1 MIRKNHRRILTE
13 RGFSL
18 IELKI
23 VIAIIGILVG
33 VGIPAYQA
41 IMRSA
46 NETAA
51 IGTLRTLAN
60 DQRLYYKQ
68 HQGNAYG
75 TFDQLIADVEL
86 DKKFAGDAP
95 IVSGYIFKI
104 TLKEK
109 ASGQPAFYAINADP
123 QQSDGL
129 GATGKN
135 HYYLDANS
143 DTIKI
148 NPQQPAGPEDPSA
161 GQ

>member
-1 MIRKNHRRILTE
+1 MRKDHRRYLNQ

-18 IELKI
+18 IELMI

-41 IMRSA
+41 ITRSA

-51 IGTLRTLAN
+51 IESLKTLAVN
-60 DQRLYYKQ
+60 QRLYYKQ

-75 TFDQLIADVEL
+75 TFDQLIADVNL
-86 DKKFAGDAP
+86 DKKFAGDTP
-95 IVSGYIFKI
+95 IVSGYVYKI

-109 ASGQPAFYAINADP
+109 ASGQPPFYAINTDP
-123 QQSDGL
+123 QKTDGL

-143 DTIKI
+143 DTIKV
-148 NPQQPAGPEDPSA
+148 NDQQPAGPDDQSA